1 MKREQ
6 EKEYVGSTLSVHCI
20 QSSSNNQSSTNIP
33 HCDMEQ
39 EYKENNLFFYC
50 VCYDQKTKRLNPL
63 PKGISKLV
71 NNCIKT

>member
-6 EKEYVGSTLSVHCI
+6 ENEVVGLTLSVHCS
-20 QSSSNNQSSTNIP
+20 QCSSKATNIP
-33 HCDMEQ
+33 HCNMEQ

-63 PKGISKLV
+63 PKGVSKLV